1 VDGGE
6 AKEDTMNDMT
16 VVFLEDSLIRVFFV
30 QEETDYFG
38 RNISPHAPVRASI
51 LKEGNKGEGKW
62 GVEIY

>member
-1 VDGGE
+1 
-6 AKEDTMNDMT
+6 MNDMT
-16 VVFLEDSLIRVFFV
+16 VVFLEDSLIRVFFL
-30 QEETDYFG
+30 QEEKDYFG